1 MTILAIMKQNSNVL
15 DVVILALNYSPPSL
29 KMNTTFRRTRLDMPK
44 GTEHNTGP
52 KSTH

>member
-29 KMNTTFRRTRLDMPK
+29 KMNTTFRRTRLDK
-44 GTEHNTGP
+44 GSQHNTGP
-52 KSTH
+52 KSMH